1 MTLSNNS
8 ASYVG
13 SHSQDCQSDANM
25 AISGGTLSMLDSS
38 PFVQHLGHFEKI
50 ELVDSMFISSSRRT
64 RLSYVEF

>member
-1 MTLSNNS
+1 
-8 ASYVG
+8 
-13 SHSQDCQSDANM
+13 M